1 MYGCRG
7 GKPNQTKPAGRTTL
21 YTLCVSV
28 QLEKHLSAVRVSPS
42 LLCKP
47 CSIINLQWQKKMML
61 MNYTSK
67 NECVGGEGGEG
78 GYHWHGSG
86 EKRALYARLQTQAGG
101 ARGRRRRRREK
112 EKKKNNEGIILRELI
127 IYICLL
133 SHVPNSAILTQSVF
147 INCFCSVLNRFQEAK
162 RCCVHSQ
169 GNHWDCT
176 LPALPGNGAPLNI
189 FP

>member
-7 GKPNQTKPAGRTTL
+7 GKPNQTKPTGRTTL
-21 YTLCVSV
+21 CTLCVSV

-67 NECVGGEGGEG
+67 NECVGGRGGG
-78 GYHWHGSG
+78 RLS
-86 EKRALYARLQTQAGG
+86 LARE
-101 ARGRRRRRREK
+101 RRETCALCSTPNSGWGSEGTTEK
-112 EKKKNNEGIILRELI
+112 TTEKEEKKKNNEGIILRELI

-176 LPALPGNGAPLNI
+176 LPALPGNGALLNI